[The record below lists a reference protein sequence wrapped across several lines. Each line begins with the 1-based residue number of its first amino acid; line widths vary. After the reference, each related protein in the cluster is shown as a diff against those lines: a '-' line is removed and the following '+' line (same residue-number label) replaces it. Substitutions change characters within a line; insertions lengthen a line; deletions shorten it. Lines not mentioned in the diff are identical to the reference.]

1 MDYNIVFVSSA
12 AFYGGIGG
20 ALVIHL
26 TFGMVGLS
34 LVVQLLLWTLLLY
47 RDVGALDQAKYL
59 KPFQLIC

>member
-1 MDYNIVFVSSA
+1 LELVGVDYNIVFVSSA

-34 LVVQLLLWTLLLY
+34 LVVQ
-47 RDVGALDQAKYL
+47 
-59 KPFQLIC
+59 